1 MMANWS
7 DPRTTAAPYAAGDA
21 RAAAQDAGL
30 RAYMLSVYN
39 YMLSGVLL
47 TAIVALAFGKVDA
60 LQRLLFVVQETSRG
74 FTIAPSLLGWAVML
88 SPLAIVFAMSFG
100 QSRMSE
106 GTLKALFFAY
116 AGLLGASLSTIFI
129 TYTDTSIAQV
139 FFGTAAGFG
148 ALSLYGYTTKKDLSG
163 FGTFLLMGLI
173 GLIVASIVN
182 LFLQS
187 GVMSLVISVIGVLI
201 FAGLTAYD
209 TQKIKSMYAY
219 VAGTDRM
226 GKVVIMGALNLYLD
240 FINMFLF
247 MLRLFGSS
255 RN

>member
-1 MMANWS
+1 MANWS
-7 DPRTTAAPYAAGDA
+7 DPRTGAAYAAAGA
-21 RAAAQDAGL
+21 RAEAQDAGL

-47 TAIVALAFGKVDA
+47 TGIIALAFGKVEA
-60 LQRLLFVVQETSRG
+60 LQQLLFVVQETARG
-74 FTIAPSLLGWAVML
+74 PRLAPSLLGWIVTL
-88 SPLAIVFAMSFG
+88 SPLAIIFAMSFG
-100 QSRMSE
+100 QNRMSE
-106 GTLKALFFAY
+106 GTLKTLFFAY

-139 FFGTAAGFG
+139 FFGTAAGFA

-163 FGTFLLMGLI
+163 FGTFLIMGLI

-182 LFLQS
+182 FFLQS
-187 GVMSLVISVIGVLI
+187 SVMSLVISVIGVLI

-209 TQKIKSMYAY
+209 TQKIKSMYFH
-219 VAGTDRM
+219 VAGTDMM

-247 MLRLFGSS
+247 LLRLFGSA
-255 RN
+255 RD

>member
-1 MMANWS
+1 MANWS
-7 DPRTTAAPYAAGDA
+7 DPRTTAAPYSDV
-21 RAAAQDAGL
+21 RAEAYDAGL

-47 TAIVALAFGKVDA
+47 TGIVALAFGKVEA
-60 LQRLLFVVQETSRG
+60 LQGLLFVVQQTARG
-74 FTIAPSLLGWAVML
+74 YSIAPSLLGWVVML

-106 GTLKALFFAY
+106 GTLKALFFLY

-129 TYTDTSIAQV
+129 TYTDASIAQV
-139 FFGTAAGFG
+139 FFGTAAGFA

-163 FGTFLLMGLI
+163 LGTFLIMGLI

-182 LFLQS
+182 IFIGS
-187 GVMSLVISVIGVLI
+187 STMNLVISVIGVLI

-209 TQKIKSMYAY
+209 TQKIKSIYAH
-219 VAGTDRM
+219 VAGTDMM

-247 MLRLFGSS
+247 LLRLFGSS
-255 RN
+255 RD